1 MMGRALCVG
10 VGLLLNFFIE
20 PYLGLVDKMK
30 GFLLYFVLSLAIA
43 TTITG
48 RTFLKP
54 VDFQPLR
61 GLQQTPIKNCSK
73 LKSMAIV
80 TIIINT
86 ANKQQ
91 SQVVYSLLQ
100 N

>member
-1 MMGRALCVG
+1 MRGWCWIIIVI
-10 VGLLLNFFIE
+10 FFIE
-20 PYLGLVDKMK
+20 PYLADKMK

-54 VDFQPLR
+54 VDFQPPR

-73 LKSMAIV
+73 LKSMAIIV

>member
-1 MMGRALCVG
+1 MMG
-10 VGLLLNFFIE
+10 GLYAWVPVVLYYYIE
-20 PYLGLVDKMK
+20 PYLVDKMK

-54 VDFQPLR
+54 VDFQPPR
-61 GLQQTPIKNCSK
+61 GLQQMPIKNCSK